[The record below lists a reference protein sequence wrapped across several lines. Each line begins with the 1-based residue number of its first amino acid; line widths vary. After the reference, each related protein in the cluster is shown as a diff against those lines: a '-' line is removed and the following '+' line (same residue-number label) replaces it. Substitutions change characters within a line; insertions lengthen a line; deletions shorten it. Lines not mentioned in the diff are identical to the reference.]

1 MGDKTLIME
10 RFVSLLI
17 PLLLVLSCVLVQ
29 AGDDPPQDPDLD
41 PILITITP
49 AIVNEGESFIVTT
62 MSIDGEPLEADV
74 TFNNLHYSTS
84 QSTGNVTI
92 YAPQVTENTEF
103 DVIASA
109 SGYDDCLETMTVLN
123 VEDPQLFVT
132 APSTV
137 PEGEQFSVSVI
148 DSLGRH
154 ISGATVSLIKTIDAD
169 VGDQEV
175 TDDLGVAVLTS
186 PQVDADTDYTIR
198 VEKTGYQNAFA
209 YLIVLNQANP
219 TQELSFMYGIVYNES
234 AGTLEGVRLLFLT
247 DEGDDIITGQGT
259 YTNEDGIYSITL
271 DPGTY
276 TVELTKEGY
285 ITQEHTVVLNTT
297 PLNQDFI
304 LVAEPEIDEQPIEED
319 RDVVGL
325 AVENL
330 VEAKKV
336 QAEVI
341 ATPTD
346 AGTFVYDA
354 TLSVVLDPISGDIA
368 DSITMY
374 ISSEGDRSSATIVA
388 KVNVLSDPTNTTVS
402 IDGEIINRV
411 SFASFFS
418 SNLGDEQ
425 AYAYVLDPDTN
436 TPYFFIRTELSE
448 HTITIASLPVEIV
461 HYSLL
466 SVFAGLIVIVLAGV
480 IMFRKGKTET

>member
-1 MGDKTLIME
+1 ME

-123 VEDPQLFVT
+123 VEDPQMFVT
-132 APSTV
+132 APSTI

-271 DPGTY
+271 EPGTY
-276 TVELTKEGY
+276 TVELAKEGY
-285 ITQEHTVVLNTT
+285 IAQEHTVALNTT

-304 LVAEPEIDEQPIEED
+304 LEAIPKIDEPPEPEIT
-319 RDVVGL
+319 DVVSYAINYL
-325 AVENL
+325 ADDGVLGAQIETTPNLGVFVYNPDLTVEIIDPIMGEKVDSLSLYVSGSNL
-330 VEAKKV
+330 LEATFV
-336 QAEVI
+336 AEVNALRDPKNI
-341 ATPTD
+341 IVTIDGEEIPQVSFIEFFSEQDSIVAQYAP
-346 AGTFVYDA
+346 FI
-354 TLSVVLDPISGDIA
+354 DPISN
-368 DSITMY
+368 
-374 ISSEGDRSSATIVA
+374 SSFV
-388 KVNVLSDPTNTTVS
+388 
-402 IDGEIINRV
+402 
-411 SFASFFS
+411 
-418 SNLGDEQ
+418 
-425 AYAYVLDPDTN
+425 
-436 TPYFFIRTELSE
+436 FIRTPLSE
-448 HTITIASLPVEIV
+448 HTIKISSILPADIV
-461 HYSLL
+461 HYSML
-466 SVFAGLIVIVLAGV
+466 SIAAALVIIAVAGIM
-480 IMFRKGKTET
+480 MFRKGKTET